1 LEKIGVII
9 ILQQQKDFQ
18 VKKDLDQMSK
28 IELLEYSKRAR
39 YMLGKVYSERVQLE
53 QELAETKIE
62 LLKLKK
68 QIAKD
73 TK

>member
-1 LEKIGVII
+1 MEKIGVII